1 LRRRIIITLLVEEF
15 LENREVL
22 RTIHDEDRVQ
32 VKKKKKKKIAARR
45 KKIESQKRNCL
56 DVCVSKTV

>member
-1 LRRRIIITLLVEEF
+1 LRRRFIITLLVEEF

-22 RTIHDEDRVQ
+22 RTIHDEDRVH

-45 KKIESQKRNCL
+45 KKH
-56 DVCVSKTV
+56 